1 MRPAHHRLREG
12 VAAAGR
18 RRRQATD
25 GAEMAPSRQGRGL
38 ARRLLDRGLS
48 RAGGSGHAVTLE
60 TNRQSNVDIYRRL
73 WFEVEATC
81 LTDSLPQWSMVRE
94 PLADS

>member
-25 GAEMAPSRQGRGL
+25 GVEMAPSRQG
-38 ARRLLDRGLS
+38 RGLS